1 MTRIKEIKFNKIEKI
16 DIINDKTEKNM
27 TKYIATTDNK
37 SEISDF
43 SLDSN
48 KYELKDIDNDIILKN
63 TKSQLNTQNQSHEN
77 IKDIAIKRNNTNSE
91 LPEKVQILSL
101 QNNINNANKK
111 NKNKSKFEFNTKI
124 KIKEKACRI
133 CYGEEDDPK
142 ENPIVQPCH
151 CSGSCKYIH
160 LNCLKHWLMTKCCIK
175 IDDSE
180 YCSVYIFSETECE
193 LCKAKLPDLVVHN
206 KKLFN
211 LLDFSND
218 FKNYLILECL
228 TLDKENNKFLYVI
241 SLEKKGD
248 IKIGRGQVCDILF
261 SDASVSRIHC
271 VISVEGKSVFL
282 KDFGSKFGTLILVQ
296 TPMLNLAENLPLYI
310 QVGRSYLN
318 VLATEANPKFFNCC
332 GVSEKP
338 MINYYYQQNQN
349 QIRDNRIFT
358 VKTEAENE
366 ANEESKDDKNE
377 VEINK
382 IANNSTKDKNS
393 EIVIDI
399 NDDSNK
405 REYIYEDVNDE
416 IVF

>member
-43 SLDSN
+43 SIDSN

-111 NKNKSKFEFNTKI
+111 NKNKSKFEFNDKI

-228 TLDKENNKFLYVI
+228 TLDKENN
-241 SLEKKGD
+241 
-248 IKIGRGQVCDILF
+248 
-261 SDASVSRIHC
+261 
-271 VISVEGKSVFL
+271 
-282 KDFGSKFGTLILVQ
+282 
-296 TPMLNLAENLPLYI
+296 
-310 QVGRSYLN
+310 
-318 VLATEANPKFFNCC
+318 
-332 GVSEKP
+332 
-338 MINYYYQQNQN
+338 
-349 QIRDNRIFT
+349 
-358 VKTEAENE
+358 
-366 ANEESKDDKNE
+366 
-377 VEINK
+377 
-382 IANNSTKDKNS
+382 
-393 EIVIDI
+393 
-399 NDDSNK
+399 
-405 REYIYEDVNDE
+405 
-416 IVF
+416 

>member
-43 SLDSN
+43 SIDSN

-111 NKNKSKFEFNTKI
+111 NKNKSKFEFNDKI

-296 TPMLNLAENLPLYI
+296 TPMLNLAEEF
-310 QVGRSYLN
+310 
-318 VLATEANPKFFNCC
+318 AF
-332 GVSEKP
+332 
-338 MINYYYQQNQN
+338 
-349 QIRDNRIFT
+349 
-358 VKTEAENE
+358 
-366 ANEESKDDKNE
+366 
-377 VEINK
+377 
-382 IANNSTKDKNS
+382 
-393 EIVIDI
+393 
-399 NDDSNK
+399 
-405 REYIYEDVNDE
+405 IYSSW
-416 IVF
+416 